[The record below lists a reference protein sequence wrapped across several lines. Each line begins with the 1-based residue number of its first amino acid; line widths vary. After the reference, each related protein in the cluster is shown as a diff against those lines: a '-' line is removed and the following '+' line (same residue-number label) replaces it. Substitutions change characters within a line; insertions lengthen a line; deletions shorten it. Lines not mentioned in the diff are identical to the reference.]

1 MKHEIKKICKIV
13 DEMTTLLL
21 RDDTD
26 KVDFGI
32 NRLPDKTI
40 IKMID
45 YNTKF
50 TDEDAKGLLEC
61 FNVKRQHEIE
71 EYYWQLVG
79 ECDND
84 TELTIIGVMV
94 DESKVELRD
103 GNMYIELVRY
113 KEEC

>member
-26 KVDFGI
+26 MVDFRI

-40 IKMID
+40 ISITD
-45 YNTKF
+45 YNTRYTQKEVQ
-50 TDEDAKGLLEC
+50 DLLDC
-61 FNVKRQHEIE
+61 FNVQRQHEVE

-84 TELTIIGVMV
+84 SEITIIGVMI
-94 DESKVELRD
+94 DESKVELKD
-103 GNMYIELVRY
+103 NNMYIELIR
-113 KEEC
+113 KNED

>member
-1 MKHEIKKICKIV
+1 MKHEIKKVCKIV

-26 KVDFGI
+26 MVDFRI

-40 IKMID
+40 ISIVD
-45 YNTKF
+45 YNTKY
-50 TDEDAKGLLEC
+50 TQSDVKELMGC
-61 FNVKRQHEIE
+61 FNVQRQHEVE

-84 TELTIIGVMV
+84 TELTIIAAMV
-94 DESKVELRD
+94 DESKIELRD
-103 GNMYIELVRY
+103 NNLYIELIRNF
-113 KEEC
+113 E